1 MQIMRTL
8 TGEIVGARPITLGK
22 NVIPVDQFREV
33 RSLEQLIKSLELE
46 RKQINAARKPPS
58 QPTSGS
64 VDYKRLVKP
73 EPTPSFFH
81 RPLPATPEGP
91 WIRLVELQPSAS
103 LWAPIECKLRHARL
117 AENPVYDALS
127 YAWSWQNDYPEP
139 YQPVYIDGHKL
150 SISLKLA
157 EALVHHRSRDGVRV
171 LWVDEICIPEFS
183 DERNEHVL
191 VRRDIFRGAA
201 TTLVWLGRDNG
212 LSQSLHVA
220 QDMIDARDRM
230 RAVGDSRIV
239 VDLKPRD
246 FAKLSIP
253 APWDP
258 CVRTWLALF
267 TRPWFQD
274 LWSIHDVSVS
284 PTVILLV
291 EGGSKDTGNPVSWD
305 LLMRGLQAAR
315 DLEYF
320 ALCREDTTFARIM
333 ELVRTQYRDATR
345 RQTRILP
352 LLLAGRHYD
361 VEGMLDKVYALLGLM
376 DPLQSIQI
384 VYGGWSNPEKVFI
397 DTAIA
402 IMEQDG
408 TLDLLGVPRGRDT
421 RLITLPTWVPD
432 WTNCSRLI
440 QSLQGLELDSPAEQ
454 NGDAIPQFAA
464 SGPGSTYT
472 VKLGPENRTL
482 GVFGFVVTSVEA
494 LHTMHTGRLDIYSPS
509 PYEGLLRP
517 FSSASLEDFRDS
529 VSKSIQT
536 WEAMKDTA
544 NFTTGS
550 SIKQSY
556 RATGEPVNAA
566 FRQTMVAGRVGPDK
580 DTLQFNDVK
589 IFAEHADI
597 VLRGLGLLRSAG
609 KLTGIRGQKALL
621 AALHISGWNP
631 PGPGFGAFFHRLS
644 VMEGR
649 RMMRASDDGMLGIV
663 PQAARVG
670 DKIALLKGARLPI
683 VLRERGS
690 EWAVIGEA
698 YIHGLMT
705 GERWDESKA
714 ENMWLA

>member
-1 MQIMRTL
+1 MQIMWTL
-8 TGEIVGARPITLGK
+8 TGELVGARPITLGK
-22 NVIPVDQFREV
+22 NVTPVDQFREV

-46 RKQINAARKPPS
+46 RKQIDTARKSHP
-58 QPTSGS
+58 QPASGS
-64 VDYKRLVKP
+64 VDYESLVKP

-81 RPLPATPEGP
+81 HPLPSTPGP
-91 WIRLVELQPSAS
+91 WIRLVELQPSSS
-103 LWAPIECKLRHARL
+103 LWAPIECKLRNVRL

-127 YAWSWQNDYPEP
+127 YAWSWKNDYPQP
-139 YQPVYIDGHKL
+139 FQPVYIDGRKL
-150 SISLKLA
+150 TVSHKLA

-171 LWVDEICIPEFS
+171 LWTDEICIPEFS
-183 DERNEHVL
+183 DERDEHVL

-201 TTLVWLGRDNG
+201 TTLVWLGPDNG
-212 LSQSLHVA
+212 LAQSLHVA
-220 QDMIDARDRM
+220 EDIIDARDRM
-230 RAVGDSRIV
+230 RAAGDERIV
-239 VDLKPRD
+239 VDLKPGD
-246 FAKLSIP
+246 FAKLNIP

-274 LWSIHDVSVS
+274 LWSIHDVCVS

-291 EGGSKDTGNPVSWD
+291 EGGGKDTGSPVSWD
-305 LLMRGLQAAR
+305 LLMRGLHAAR

-320 ALCREDTTFARIM
+320 ALCREDTTFARVM
-333 ELVRTQYRDATR
+333 ELARTQYRDATR

-361 VEGMLDKVYALLGLM
+361 VEAMLDKVYCLLGLLE
-376 DPLQSIQI
+376 PLQSIQI
-384 VYGGWSNPEKVFI
+384 GHRGWSNPEKVFI

-421 RLITLPTWVPD
+421 RLRTLPTWVPD

-482 GVFGFVVTSVEA
+482 GVSGFIVTNVEA
-494 LHTMHTGRLDIYSPS
+494 MHTMHPGARDIYSPS

-517 FSSASLEDFRDS
+517 FSSASLEDFRGS
-529 VSKSIQT
+529 VSKSVQT
-536 WEAMKDTA
+536 WEAMRDTA
-544 NFTTGS
+544 NLTTSS

-556 RATGEPVNAA
+556 VATGESVQEA
-566 FRQTMVAGRVGPDK
+566 FRQTMVAGRVGADK
-580 DTLQFNDVK
+580 DMVQFSDVK
-589 IFAEHADI
+589 TFAGHADI
-597 VLRGLGLLRSAG
+597 VVRGLRLLRSAG

-621 AALHISGWNP
+621 SALHISGWNL
-631 PGPGFGAFFHRLS
+631 PGPESSAFFHRLS

-649 RMMRASDDGMLGIV
+649 RMMRASDDGMFGIV

-698 YIHGLMT
+698 YIHGLMN
-705 GERWDESKA
+705 GERWDESKVGDI
-714 ENMWLA
+714 WLA